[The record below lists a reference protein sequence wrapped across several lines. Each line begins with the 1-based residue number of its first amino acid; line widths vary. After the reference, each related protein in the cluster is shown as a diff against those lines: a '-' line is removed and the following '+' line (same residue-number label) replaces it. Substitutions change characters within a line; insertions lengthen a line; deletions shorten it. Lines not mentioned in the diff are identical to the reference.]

1 MDIHY
6 ETYPHR
12 KGEKPGYDRVGRLLP
27 ELPTK
32 PFLKPQFQYQQGTV
46 LKLRP
51 SDSIDVAT
59 SGGLVTVQIQKQV
72 SVGFGNFRQIVLCK
86 VTEGPEDLAGKEVIA
101 LIFDQ
106 LYVSI
111 LDLAPVPETKQMKDI
126 AVQMPTDSTTTPSIG
141 GSTFVEED
149 LRTELLNRVPP
160 TRVWTSKMFPDREF
174 PAVVL
179 FPFSS
184 LTEI

>member
-1 MDIHY
+1 MHF

-12 KGEKPGYDRVGRLLP
+12 KGEKPGYENNGRLLP

-51 SDSIDVAT
+51 SDSIDMRT
-59 SGGLVTVQIQKQV
+59 SSPLVTVQIREQV
-72 SVGFGNFRQIVLCK
+72 SVGFGNFRQIVLCE
-86 VTEGPEDLAGKEVIA
+86 VTEGPEDLVGRKAIA

-111 LDLAPVPETKQMKDI
+111 SDLAIVPETKQEERSTSKMST
-126 AVQMPTDSTTTPSIG
+126 ALTTTSSIG
-141 GSTFVEED
+141 GTTVAVED
-149 LRTELLNRVPP
+149 PQKNLSSRVPP
-160 TRVWTSKMFPDREF
+160 TRGWTSKIFPDEEPPKEVF
-174 PAVVL
+174 N
-179 FPFSS
+179 S
-184 LTEI
+184 LLSP